1 MRAVPT
7 LLDAA
12 KNLSQ
17 SHCIVFI
24 LNSLYQKLFD
34 RKIAVYDELLSLTI
48 TFEKLTHPKFPNW
61 NEMTTESKIGHW
73 FLMSGLYTELSTTY
87 LAIDKSISKNIT
99 VISPDL
105 SEKFLI
111 WLVHYRT
118 EFDLYN
124 KENLDKTLNI
134 MGEAFLSQATNNN
147 GQIKNLLAESEKNSY
162 KEKTGLQ
169 NIQGNLLLKNIDQ
182 LNEVLEQIKI
192 DSLQLNKKINHTY
205 L

>member
-1 MRAVPT
+1 MPT

-87 LAIDKSISKNIT
+87 LAIDKSI
-99 VISPDL
+99 
-105 SEKFLI
+105 
-111 WLVHYRT
+111 
-118 EFDLYN
+118 
-124 KENLDKTLNI
+124 
-134 MGEAFLSQATNNN
+134 
-147 GQIKNLLAESEKNSY
+147 
-162 KEKTGLQ
+162 
-169 NIQGNLLLKNIDQ
+169 
-182 LNEVLEQIKI
+182 
-192 DSLQLNKKINHTY
+192 
-205 L
+205 